1 MSSISIAALLLYT
14 GCQSFD
20 IEYINETLPVF
31 SLLDVNTTSEL
42 YDTSVSSDQF
52 ASTSPELVSAWYFGH
67 STWGYC
73 SGQFGHLNT
82 LQDTLNEEGQA
93 IQIIGVNGIGYENG
107 NERVTEDRDIPWLQ
121 DIEDIDAWTQWGV
134 QYRDVYVLDQN
145 GNLRFIYNLTVNN
158 VGEPDNLE
166 LLKEAMIG
174 LIE

>member
-67 STWGYC
+67 ST
-73 SGQFGHLNT
+73 
-82 LQDTLNEEGQA
+82 
-93 IQIIGVNGIGYENG
+93 
-107 NERVTEDRDIPWLQ
+107 
-121 DIEDIDAWTQWGV
+121 
-134 QYRDVYVLDQN
+134 
-145 GNLRFIYNLTVNN
+145 
-158 VGEPDNLE
+158 
-166 LLKEAMIG
+166 
-174 LIE
+174 